1 VLFCDLTTFFEK
13 IIEKCDRMEGMMINK
28 RVIELRKRLDLN
40 QADFAERLGIKR
52 ATIASIET
60 ERNPLTEANIKLI
73 CHVFGVNEDWLR
85 TGNGDMFQKDNSHL
99 ENEVLKMFRGLS
111 EKAQLMIRD
120 YIQMV
125 LEQQQVLL
133 QPEKEI
139 TITTSVKNP
148 DITIKKRA
156 SAAESGESGMAG

>member
-1 VLFCDLTTFFEK
+1 
-13 IIEKCDRMEGMMINK
+13 MISK
-28 RVIELRKRLDLN
+28 RVVELRKKLGLN
-40 QADFAERLGIKR
+40 QADFAERIGFTR
-52 ATIASIET
+52 SFIALVET
-60 ERNPLTEANIKLI
+60 ERNPLTEANIKLV

-85 TGNGDMFQKDNSHL
+85 TGNGEMFQKDNSHL

-111 EKAQLMIRD
+111 EKAQLMIKD

-139 TITTSVKNP
+139 TITTSVSNP
-148 DITIKKRA
+148 DITIKKRV
-156 SAAESGESGMAG
+156 STAESGESGAAG